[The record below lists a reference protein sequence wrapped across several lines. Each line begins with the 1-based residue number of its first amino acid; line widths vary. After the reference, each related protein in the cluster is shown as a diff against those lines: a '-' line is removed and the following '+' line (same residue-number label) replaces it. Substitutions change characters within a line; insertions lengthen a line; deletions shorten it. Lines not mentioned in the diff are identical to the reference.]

1 MGGAGGGY
9 SQQVIL
15 VLIVQQIHLLNEF
28 ELNITQVNSDLIRT
42 PYTVLIT
49 GIVLSTV
56 VFLVS
61 DEVSVKG
68 GLVDPLFCDF
78 VGGGVG
84 ELLLEVVWYV
94 CLVGGT
100 TSIS

>member
-1 MGGAGGGY
+1 MGFSPAVHRWAARGGY

-78 VGGGVG
+78 VW
-84 ELLLEVVWYV
+84 LWW
-94 CLVGGT
+94 
-100 TSIS
+100 